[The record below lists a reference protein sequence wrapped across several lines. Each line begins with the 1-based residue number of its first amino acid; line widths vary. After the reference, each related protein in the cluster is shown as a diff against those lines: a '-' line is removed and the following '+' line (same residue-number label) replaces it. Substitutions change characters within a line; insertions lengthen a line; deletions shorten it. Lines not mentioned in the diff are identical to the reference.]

1 MEINTE
7 NIVRINAISPQDLK
21 KVTTMYEQNF
31 SKEKNYQIL
40 LQIATNLLKKDLLTK
55 SEYLQ
60 IKEKC
65 LKKYNPILSTLLA
78 EIA

>member
-1 MEINTE
+1 
-7 NIVRINAISPQDLK
+7 
-21 KVTTMYEQNF
+21 MYEQNF